1 MDITSILIAI
11 LTLTAG
17 IGVFL
22 VACQM
27 MSNNLESA
35 SSRKLRQL
43 FAKTGDNKW
52 VGVGIGLAG
61 TAAIQSS
68 GAVTVMVIGFVNVGI
83 MSLAQAAT
91 IIYGSNIGTTVTA
104 QLVALGMFG
113 RNSIST
119 TIIFA
124 AFAGIGAF
132 ISLFAKNDKWKQTGG
147 ILTGFG
153 MLFVGLS
160 MMSSAM
166 DEFAALPEVKTVL
179 ASISNPLLLVV
190 IGALLTA
197 IIQSSSVMT
206 SIAITMVVTGLV
218 SLDQGIYLTMGSN
231 IGSCVVALI
240 AGLTSGV
247 NAKRTALIHLIFNVM
262 GVIIFLLIGFI
273 IRIVSGGGMSFGVLF
288 AKWFPNAPQ
297 MQLAMFHTFFNVCT
311 MFVALPLT
319 SALVNTACRLVPEKE
334 DETSGKQRLKYL
346 DPSMLSTPAV
356 ALRQL
361 KTEIENMADLAIT
374 NFHRSIKVVTTMDYT
389 DIETFRET
397 ELQLNFLNREL
408 LRYSVLLS
416 ENSLNSYDQRYLNGT
431 IRSVSDLERV
441 GDYAENIVE
450 YADSLKEQE
459 AAFSP
464 EAIDEIL
471 QMEKLVS
478 DLYDEVKTA
487 YHKKDLEAL
496 RRANVI
502 EDRIDDF
509 TKVMEHNHIHRL
521 TEGTCSPAVGAEY
534 LSLAQNTE
542 RVADHLI
549 NVGNT
554 IKDLV

>member
-1 MDITSILIAI
+1 
-11 LTLTAG
+11 
-17 IGVFL
+17 
-22 VACQM
+22 
-27 MSNNLESA
+27 
-35 SSRKLRQL
+35 
-43 FAKTGDNKW
+43 
-52 VGVGIGLAG
+52 
-61 TAAIQSS
+61 
-68 GAVTVMVIGFVNVGI
+68 MVIGFVNVGI
-83 MSLAQAAT
+83 MSLTQAAT

-119 TIIFA
+119 SIIFA

-273 IRIVSGGGMSFGVLF
+273 IQIVSGGGMSFGVLF
-288 AKWFPNAPQ
+288 ARWFPNAPQ

-416 ENSLNSYDQRYLNGT
+416 ENNLNSYDQRYLNGT

>member
-1 MDITSILIAI
+1 MNITSIIIAI

-22 VACQM
+22 VACQT

-35 SSRKLRQL
+35 GSRKLRRL

-83 MSLAQAAT
+83 MSLTQAAT

-288 AKWFPNAPQ
+288 ARWFPNAPQ

-374 NFHRSIKVVTTMDYT
+374 NFHRSIKVVTTMDYA

>member
-1 MDITSILIAI
+1 MNITSIIIAI

-22 VACQM
+22 VACQT

-35 SSRKLRQL
+35 GSRKLRRR

-83 MSLAQAAT
+83 MSLTQAAT

-262 GVIIFLLIGFI
+262 GVIIFLLIGLI

-416 ENSLNSYDQRYLNGT
+416 ENNLNSYDQRYLNGT

>member
-1 MDITSILIAI
+1 MNITSIIIAI

-22 VACQM
+22 VACQT

-35 SSRKLRQL
+35 GSRKLRRL

-83 MSLAQAAT
+83 MSLTQAAT

-262 GVIIFLLIGFI
+262 GVIIFLLIGLI

-319 SALVNTACRLVPEKE
+319 STLVNTACRLVPEKE

-416 ENSLNSYDQRYLNGT
+416 ENNLNSYDQRYLNGT